1 MAQVARDRR
10 MQAERVATEQLEL
23 KLGLEKFHAEMEAE
37 QDRVNAE
44 APTRLLRIAREAE
57 VLREDLEMRQLQN
70 QVEALDVEHQL
81 LLQRAQQ
88 ELRRQMLPLEQAPQI
103 VESASKVLQ
112 GTNLSIYGDDAN
124 LLGQLAP
131 LFEILGRNV
140 QRASDGADRPAA
152 APEPIE

>member
-1 MAQVARDRR
+1 
-10 MQAERVATEQLEL
+10 
-23 KLGLEKFHAEMEAE
+23 MEAE
-37 QDRVNAE
+37 QDRVNVE

-88 ELRRQMLPLEQAPQI
+88 DLRRQMLPLEQAPQI

-140 QRASDGADRPAA
+140 QQATSRADRTAP